1 MTDRLPLYNSKITKT
16 YLEYIKKSYPDLDLD
31 AVLEYAEMTKYEVE
45 DPAHWFSQ
53 HQADRFQEA
62 LVKQTDD
69 TNIAREAGRYT
80 TSHEGMG
87 PAKQHILG
95 FIKPTSVYLLMEKL
109 YPILSRGATIKAKKL
124 GPNKVEIVSTP
135 KRGVNEKPY
144 QCENRIGIFESLAEL
159 FTNKFANVQH
169 PLCFHVGNKSCHYII
184 TWEKTASIIWK
195 RIRNYSLLIS
205 IIISMGLFFVLPLIT
220 WSAFTLL
227 CFLVIM
233 SFSFYSDRLEKKE
246 LSETIKT
253 QGFTAKD
260 LLDEMNIR
268 HNNALLIHEIG
279 KATSSIIDIDKLIK
293 TVVRIMEM
301 HIDFDRGM
309 IMLAD
314 SDRTRLSYTAGYGY
328 VKKKEKLLQQAEFH
342 LDNPESK
349 GVFVVAFKD
358 QKPILVNDIA
368 EIEKKLSKRSLKF
381 AKEMGAQSLI
391 CVPIVYENESLGLLA
406 VDNIRSK
413 RPLTKSDM
421 NFMMGIASQTAVS
434 INNAMSFQQLQ
445 ESEKKYRELVEN
457 ANSIIMRRDVKGNI
471 TFFNEFAQKFFG
483 YTENEILGKSLE
495 GTIFPNTESTRN
507 HLNRLLTLLTQ
518 NPERPIINENESEL
532 RDGTK
537 VWIAWTYRP
546 IFDSDG
552 NFKEILCI
560 GTDITEL
567 KRAELEKRDLEA
579 RLQRAQKMEAIGT
592 LAGGVAHDLNNI
604 LSGIVSYPEL
614 LLMDIPQDSPKR
626 KPILTIQKAGERAA
640 AIVQDLLTLARRGV
654 VTTKVVNLNSII
666 SEYLKS
672 PEYENLKISYPNV
685 NVKTDFETN
694 LLYMLGSPV
703 HLSKTVMN
711 IVTNALEAIPDTG
724 EIIISTKNR
733 YVDKFINGYD
743 EVKEGD
749 YITLNVSD
757 NGIGIPPHD
766 LERIFEP
773 FYTKKVMGKS
783 GTGLG
788 MAVVWGTVKDH
799 KGYIDVKST
808 EGQGTAFTLYFPVI
822 RQELPIDESI
832 LSLKDIMGKGESIL
846 IVDDLK
852 DQREIASELLLKL
865 GYSVVSVSSGEE
877 AIDYMKN
884 NSADLLVMDM
894 IMEPGIDGLDTYK
907 KILEINPGQKA
918 IITSGYSETE
928 RVKEAQRLGATS
940 YVKKPYLLEKIGK
953 VVRAELD
960 K

>member
-1 MTDRLPLYNSKITKT
+1 VTDRLPLYNSKITKT

-53 HQADRFQEA
+53 HQADRFQEV
-62 LVKQTDD
+62 LVKQTDNP
-69 TNIAREAGRYT
+69 NIAREAGRYT

-95 FIKPTSVYLLMEKL
+95 FIKPTSVYLIMEKL

-159 FTNKFANVQH
+159 FTNKFANIQH
-169 PLCFHVGNKSCHYII
+169 PMCFHVGDKSCHYII

-227 CFLVIM
+227 CFLVTM
-233 SFSFYSDRLEKKE
+233 FFSFHSDRLEKKE

-253 QGFTAKD
+253 QGDTAKD

-268 HNNALLIHEIG
+268 HNNALLLQEIG

-314 SDRTRLSYTAGYGY
+314 SDRIRLSYTAGYGY
-328 VKKKEKLLQQAEFH
+328 VKEKEKLLQQAEFH
-342 LDNPESK
+342 LDNPEST

-381 AKEMGAQSLI
+381 AKEMGAKSLI

-471 TFFNEFAQKFFG
+471 TFFNEFAQK
-483 YTENEILGKSLE
+483 
-495 GTIFPNTESTRN
+495 
-507 HLNRLLTLLTQ
+507 
-518 NPERPIINENESEL
+518 
-532 RDGTK
+532 
-537 VWIAWTYRP
+537 
-546 IFDSDG
+546 
-552 NFKEILCI
+552 
-560 GTDITEL
+560 
-567 KRAELEKRDLEA
+567 
-579 RLQRAQKMEAIGT
+579 
-592 LAGGVAHDLNNI
+592 
-604 LSGIVSYPEL
+604 
-614 LLMDIPQDSPKR
+614 
-626 KPILTIQKAGERAA
+626 
-640 AIVQDLLTLARRGV
+640 
-654 VTTKVVNLNSII
+654 
-666 SEYLKS
+666 
-672 PEYENLKISYPNV
+672 
-685 NVKTDFETN
+685 
-694 LLYMLGSPV
+694 
-703 HLSKTVMN
+703 
-711 IVTNALEAIPDTG
+711 
-724 EIIISTKNR
+724 
-733 YVDKFINGYD
+733 
-743 EVKEGD
+743 
-749 YITLNVSD
+749 
-757 NGIGIPPHD
+757 
-766 LERIFEP
+766 
-773 FYTKKVMGKS
+773 
-783 GTGLG
+783 
-788 MAVVWGTVKDH
+788 
-799 KGYIDVKST
+799 
-808 EGQGTAFTLYFPVI
+808 
-822 RQELPIDESI
+822 
-832 LSLKDIMGKGESIL
+832 
-846 IVDDLK
+846 
-852 DQREIASELLLKL
+852 
-865 GYSVVSVSSGEE
+865 
-877 AIDYMKN
+877 
-884 NSADLLVMDM
+884 
-894 IMEPGIDGLDTYK
+894 
-907 KILEINPGQKA
+907 
-918 IITSGYSETE
+918 
-928 RVKEAQRLGATS
+928 
-940 YVKKPYLLEKIGK
+940 
-953 VVRAELD
+953 
-960 K
+960 